1 MQTDKTWMPDQT
13 LNLEQAI
20 AAYTIQG
27 AYLMHMEDKTGS
39 IEVGKFADL
48 VVLEENLFEI
58 PALEIHSVNTDLT
71 VFDGQII
78 YRRQ

>member
-1 MQTDKTWMPDQT
+1 
-13 LNLEQAI
+13 
-20 AAYTIQG
+20 
-27 AYLMHMEDKTGS
+27 MHMEDKTGS